1 LIGTTLSNFYTYW
14 ATNTLTLTITICM
27 HASIFGMHVFE
38 TNFEFH
44 KLSVVFA
51 TTCAPLLLA
60 LHKPRVQI
68 GKCCEL
74 NHDIKMFFLKHN
86 ENL

>member
-1 LIGTTLSNFYTYW
+1 
-14 ATNTLTLTITICM
+14 M
-27 HASIFGMHVFE
+27 HPSIFGMHVIDP
-38 TNFEFH
+38 NSKFH

-60 LHKPRVQI
+60 FHELGLQI

-74 NHDIKMFFLKHN
+74 NHEMRIFSLNAMKNFNYNTYIVEIKVKCMGSSL
-86 ENL
+86 